1 MSRVQSK
8 SVMIQ
13 WKIKAKS
20 RQRKD
25 KRAPI
30 TLSEIRSV
38 CTFIRAFQ
46 DNFRS
51 VRVRNYSTSHLTK
64 LVCLRGLFGGS
75 FHFLK
80 KKIDLKDIDPIGIA
94 GVADENIKI
103 LEESYPC
110 QIILRGSTI
119 ILEGEKSVIAQASET
134 LSEMMKTYSSKN
146 QLTANDVKSLV
157 AVISNGKH
165 VEQKSE
171 EPVILHTRQGP
182 VTPRSEGQR
191 LFYDAVQKDDMV
203 FTIGPAGTG
212 KTFLA
217 VAFAVAA
224 FKSRRVKRIIL
235 SRPAVEAGERL
246 GFLPGDLKEKI
257 DPYLTPLY
265 DALNELLPTVNLKSL
280 LSKRA
285 VEVIPLAY
293 MRGRTLNNAFVILDE
308 AQNCSAMQMKM
319 FLTRLGPN
327 SRTIITGDKTQMD
340 IPDKNDSGLLQAEQI
355 LKKIDGI
362 GFVYLDESDVVRHR
376 LVKDIIKAYNNNDNG
391 E

>member
-1 MSRVQSK
+1 M
-8 SVMIQ
+8 
-13 WKIKAKS
+13 
-20 RQRKD
+20 
-25 KRAPI
+25 
-30 TLSEIRSV
+30 
-38 CTFIRAFQ
+38 
-46 DNFRS
+46 
-51 VRVRNYSTSHLTK
+51 
-64 LVCLRGLFGGS
+64 
-75 FHFLK
+75 K
-80 KKIDLKDIDPIGIA
+80 KKIDLQEIDPISIA
-94 GVADENIKI
+94 GVADENLKI
-103 LEESYPC
+103 LEESFPC
-110 QIILRGSTI
+110 QIVLRGSDIT
-119 ILEGEKSVIAQASET
+119 LEGKKSVIAQASET
-134 LSEMMKTYSSKN
+134 ISEMMKTYSRKN
-146 QLTANDVKSLV
+146 QVTAGDVRSLV
-157 AVISNGKH
+157 ALISNGEH
-165 VEQKSE
+165 VESLSD
-171 EPVILHTRQGP
+171 EPVILHTRQGA
-182 VTPRSEGQR
+182 VTPRSDGQKQ
-191 LFYDAVQKDDMV
+191 FYEAVQKDDMV
-203 FTIGPAGTG
+203 FAIGPAGTG

-246 GFLPGDLKEKI
+246 GFLPGDFKEKI